1 MSAPDTVLQ
10 IVPHLPG
17 TFDGVG
23 DYAMNLAKAL
33 SRDFQITTTFLVA
46 GQTNVKSRDGYDVI
60 SGLSD
65 RALSELAPKHGGVV
79 LHYVNYGYQSR
90 GVPFRLRNFA
100 RALRRAGSRR
110 WVTVLHELY
119 ASGKPWQSA
128 FWVRPIQVRI
138 ARDLIDLSDLLI
150 VSNLPIEQEVHRY
163 DRQKE
168 IELLPVMSNFGEP
181 DLGELAET
189 SPRRWVIC
197 GGTALIERSLALF
210 EQRRHLIPACFAP
223 NHLDVVGG
231 RATESIRTSLS
242 RLERDGGLSVHHYSE
257 VTVDLASEVL
267 RQSSFGWI
275 DYFGAGAVWPG
286 MLLKSTAF
294 AALCAH
300 GIIPVLSH
308 TEGPI
313 IVAND
318 PLPGPYYIAP
328 DTISFPRE
336 SDDLVSIRT
345 EHYRWY
351 HAHAASRRAAQVY
364 ARALQ

>member
-33 SRDFQITTTFLVA
+33 SRNFQITTTFLVA
-46 GQTNVKSRDGYDVI
+46 GRTDVKSREGYAVV
-60 SGLSD
+60 SGLNE
-65 RALSELAPKHGGVV
+65 AVLGELAPKHSPVV

-90 GVPFRLRNFA
+90 GVPFQLRKFA
-100 RALRRAGSRR
+100 RALRGAGPRG

-119 ASGKPWQSA
+119 ASGAPWQSA

-138 ARDLIDLSDLLI
+138 ARDLIDLSDLCI
-150 VSNLPIEQEVHRY
+150 VSNLPIKEEVHRY
-163 DRQKE
+163 DREKR

-181 DLGELAET
+181 DLGELDHA
-189 SPRRWVIC
+189 SPRRWAIC
-197 GGTALIERSLALF
+197 GGTALIERSLSLF
-210 EQRRHLIPACFAP
+210 EERRHLIPEPFTP
-223 NHLDVVGG
+223 NHLDIVGG
-231 RATESIRTSLS
+231 RATESIRASVD
-242 RLERDGGLSVHHYSE
+242 RLKHTAGLSVHHYPE

-275 DYFGAGAVWPG
+275 DYFGNGAVWPT

-300 GIIPVLSH
+300 GVIPVLSH
-308 TEGPI
+308 SEGPI
-313 IVAND
+313 VVDND
-318 PLPGPYYIAP
+318 PLPGPYHMTSGEIRFPDAP
-328 DTISFPRE
+328 
-336 SDDLVSIRT
+336 DDLVSIRT
-345 EHYRWY
+345 KHYGWY
-351 HAHAASRRAAQVY
+351 HAHASSRRAAQVY
-364 ARALQ
+364 AKAIQ